1 MTHPLQFEVSSA
13 LDYFRL
19 LVAEDDGFALLEAAV
34 AIGQCADPGLDT
46 QAVLGEVDALAER
59 LRRRLPQDASEM
71 QRLRLLNQ
79 FFFKE
84 LGFGGNVNDFYAPDN
99 SYVHRVLATR
109 RGIPITLA
117 LVYIELAS
125 QAGLS
130 ASGVGFPGHFLVK
143 LRLTAG
149 EVILDPFDG
158 KSLSREALDE
168 RLMPFRNRADLV
180 GDADTPLGLFLQSAQ
195 PRDII
200 ARVLRNLKDVHRQSA
215 DWAQLL
221 AVLDRLIC
229 LLPEAWTEWRDRG
242 LLHAELGRP
251 ELAVADLS
259 MYLSH
264 QPDAVDAHRLLRQ
277 MGEWRDAPRPWL
289 H

>member
-1 MTHPLQFEVSSA
+1 MTHPFEFEVPSP

-19 LVAEDDGFALLEAAV
+19 LVADDAGFALLEAAV
-34 AIGQCADPGLDT
+34 AVGQCAEPGLDT
-46 QAVLGEVDALAER
+46 QAVLGELDSLAER
-59 LRRRLPQDASEM
+59 LRLRLPADASEM
-71 QRLRLLNQ
+71 QRLRLLNL

-84 LGFGGNVNDFYAPDN
+84 LGFGGNVNDYYAADN

-109 RGIPITLA
+109 RGNPITLA
-117 LVYIELAS
+117 LIYTELAS
-125 QAGLS
+125 QAGLN
-130 ASGVGFPGHFLVK
+130 ASGVSFPGHFLVK

-168 RLMPFRNRADLV
+168 RLAPFRSRADLL

-195 PRDII
+195 PRDIL
-200 ARVLRNLKDVHRQSA
+200 ARVLRNLKDVHRQAA
-215 DWAQLL
+215 DWGQLL
-221 AVLDRLIC
+221 EIMDRLVC

-264 QPDAVDAHRLLRQ
+264 QPDAADAHQLLRQ